1 VEVVTNGGAMSVLSR
16 LAVDP
21 ETADE
26 VRLARIDMQAAQR
39 RDLTLGEVLRYLIR
53 YWRERENTG
62 QVSQ

>member
-1 VEVVTNGGAMSVLSR
+1 MSVLSR